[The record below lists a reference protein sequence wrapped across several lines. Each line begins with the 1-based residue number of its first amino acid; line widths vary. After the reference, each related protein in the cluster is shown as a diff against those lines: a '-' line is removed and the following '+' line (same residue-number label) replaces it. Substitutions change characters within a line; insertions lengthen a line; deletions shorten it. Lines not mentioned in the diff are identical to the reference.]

1 MLCGGVNTA
10 RTGRCAD
17 LWDAYSSCTAP
28 LPQWGSHTGQQRA
41 HRACNCSQRSS
52 RHHSR
57 HHSRLA
63 ARSSR
68 ATVPGVDATH
78 DRTCS
83 TSYRGGLVAPL
94 PTISNVAAAAAAAA
108 VLLTCQPVLATP
120 QQQQPWQQQPVC
132 PVTDVAALFGGG
144 EEVERDPVEV
154 RAGCGCRL
162 WVRGCGCRSA
172 RSCACHWRS
181 GRLSR
186 LVPAQLTPPSA
197 LALPTWTCQ
206 PFSLF
211 GTTFKKYVIEKLQG
225 EKASRGSGC
234 TPHAC
239 LPPPPQQPT
248 RCFGHHPSHP
258 LLTIRRCCPGGGA
271 SQWRRA

>member
-162 WVRGCGCRSA
+162 WVQVVGAGLWLQISTQLCMPLAERSPLP
-172 RSCACHWRS
+172 S
-181 GRLSR
+181 GPS
-186 LVPAQLTPPSA
+186 PADPALCPRPPHLDLPA
-197 LALPTWTCQ
+197 LLPLRNHVQ
-206 PFSLF
+206 KVRDREAA
-211 GTTFKKYVIEKLQG
+211 GREG
-225 EKASRGSGC
+225 E
-234 TPHAC
+234 
-239 LPPPPQQPT
+239 
-248 RCFGHHPSHP
+248 
-258 LLTIRRCCPGGGA
+258 
-271 SQWRRA
+271 